1 MPEAAQAVRD
11 PGTKT
16 RALEAA
22 IAAQSI
28 AIQHVDH
35 LDGGTAHRAA
45 GGFQILNGLA
55 PAAEVSVLVHEHAQL
70 CSAVRYVRCLH
81 TSSYR
86 AFASWMRNKVTT
98 KAGNKTAASAKLYH
112 IGNAVSRVIGAPKYV
127 DIWMGTL
134 ITMNPKMNIERFL

>member
-1 MPEAAQAVRD
+1 MFGGASPCCVGGRNSSRLRE
-11 PGTKT
+11 
-16 RALEAA
+16 
-22 IAAQSI
+22 QSGRCLRLI
-28 AIQHVDH
+28 DGRPHQHSLRPATEFGVV
-35 LDGGTAHRAA
+35 AHEYA
-45 GGFQILNGLA
+45 
-55 PAAEVSVLVHEHAQL
+55 HL

-81 TSSYR
+81 TSSCR